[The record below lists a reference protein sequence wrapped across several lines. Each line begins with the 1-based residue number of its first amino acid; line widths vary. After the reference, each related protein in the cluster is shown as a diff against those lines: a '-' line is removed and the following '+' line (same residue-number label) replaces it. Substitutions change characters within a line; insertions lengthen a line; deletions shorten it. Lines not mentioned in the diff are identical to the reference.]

1 MKRWQVS
8 ETERKVLD
16 RVLSEHLRARK
27 ARTEAVKVIREAEAR
42 IDSLPVGV
50 SATTSRFIASNAREN
65 LAASR
70 EVVVLTR
77 DLTHLLRRF

>member
-16 RVLSEHLRARK
+16 HVLSEHLRARR
-27 ARTEAVKVIREAEAR
+27 ARTESLSLIHKAR
-42 IDSLPVGV
+42 ND
-50 SATTSRFIASNAREN
+50 TTGRFIVARAQEN